1 MCLSPRQANRR
12 SPDAG
17 DWLGTLA
24 GLAALAASVL
34 AAAFG
39 PGRERAPAPGAV
51 MLRPEMVLRLAPAPM
66 PEVAAAVEPE
76 PEPEIE
82 PEPEPEPEP
91 ESELEIEEAPEPEP
105 EAELP
110 PPESPVEPEEELAP
124 SEAVQ
129 VMPEPEGAAGE
140 EAAIRD
146 AWLEELRRR
155 IEQSKYYPG
164 SARYARKSGTVRLRV
179 QIGADGRIGGAEV
192 LENSGPAALAEG
204 ARGILRR
211 AAERPLGDG
220 QVREGFAVEVPISY
234 RMESR

>member
-1 MCLSPRQANRR
+1 MCLSPRQGNRR

-105 EAELP
+105 ELP
-110 PPESPVEPEEELAP
+110 PPERPMEPEEELAP

-234 RMESR
+234 RLESR

>member
-34 AAAFG
+34 AAAYG
-39 PGRERAPAPGAV
+39 PGRERAPDPGAV

-66 PEVAAAVEPE
+66 PEIAAAVEPE
-76 PEPEIE
+76 PEPAPEIE
-82 PEPEPEPEP
+82 PEPEV
-91 ESELEIEEAPEPEP
+91 
-105 EAELP
+105 ELP
-110 PPESPVEPEEELAP
+110 PPEVPVEPEEEAVP

-129 VMPEPEGAAGE
+129 AMPDTEGAAGE

-164 SARYARKSGTVRLRV
+164 SARYARRSGTVRLRV

-192 LENSGPAALAEG
+192 MENSGPEALAEG

>member
-34 AAAFG
+34 AVAYG
-39 PGRERAPAPGAV
+39 PGRERAPDPGAV

-66 PEVAAAVEPE
+66 PEIAAAVEPEPE

-91 ESELEIEEAPEPEP
+91 EIEVAPEPEP
-105 EAELP
+105 EVELP
-110 PPESPVEPEEELAP
+110 PPEVPVETEEEAAP

-129 VMPEPEGAAGE
+129 AMPDTEGAAGE

-164 SARYARKSGTVRLRV
+164 SARYARRSGTVRLRV

-192 LENSGPAALAEG
+192 MENSGPEALAEG

-234 RMESR
+234 RLESR